1 MNSLSW
7 ILIGLGSVIGVCITF
22 VLVYRLGHSFFKRL
36 DHEDRGLY
44 MANCHLSSD

>member
-36 DHEDRGLY
+36 DHEDRGP
-44 MANCHLSSD
+44 